1 MEPLTL
7 AVLIGTTRQ
16 QRQSAKVARY
26 IAEVARQRANL
37 EVILVDPQNF
47 NFAGDGKDPEGKDP
61 KYTEIVDKADAFF
74 VVTPE
79 YNHSFP
85 GSLKRMLDS
94 ELELYNRKPIAFAGV
109 SDGNWGGVRAVE
121 ALVPAVRESGL
132 VVMSWD
138 LYFPHVLQM
147 FDEAEQLKPEYIERY
162 NRNVNKLLDDLLWFA
177 VTLKAGASAESKTE
191 Q

>member
-1 MEPLTL
+1 MQPLTL

-16 QRQSAKVARY
+16 RRQSAKVARY

-138 LYFPHVLQM
+138 VYFPHVLQM
-147 FDEAEQLKPEYIERY
+147 FDEAEQLRPEYIERY
-162 NRNVNKLLDDLLWFA
+162 SRNINKLLDDLLWFA
-177 VTLKAGASAESKTE
+177 VTLKAGASAEDKTE